1 MHQSTVE
8 AIAREFSGLEVDIAT
23 DIETRIAKLL
33 IGCGFLK
40 VESHTLDGAVYETFE
55 LTEKNYEWRSAD
67 KNDAATV
74 TPRMGHVASRVKRVR
89 THLVSK

>member
-1 MHQSTVE
+1 MGREFESLQVHFVLPYLIRSSRCSQSAKKDKMHQSTVE

-55 LTEKNYEWRSAD
+55 LTEKNYE
-67 KNDAATV
+67 
-74 TPRMGHVASRVKRVR
+74 
-89 THLVSK
+89 